1 MAGVGK
7 LSKFKQYPQLRVLM
21 RVHNISEK
29 EAENMLYSKAF
40 MILLYE
46 KEKAEVD
53 NKYQTLKLNEQ
64 RRGR

>member
-1 MAGVGK
+1 
-7 LSKFKQYPQLRVLM
+7 M
-21 RVHNISEK
+21 RAHNISEK
-29 EAENMLYSKAF
+29 EAEDMLYSKAF